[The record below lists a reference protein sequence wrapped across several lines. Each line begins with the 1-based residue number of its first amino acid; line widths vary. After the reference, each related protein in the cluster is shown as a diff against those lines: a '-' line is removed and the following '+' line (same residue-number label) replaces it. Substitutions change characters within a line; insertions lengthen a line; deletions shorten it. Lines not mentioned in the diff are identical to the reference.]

1 MVTDHVPIALFC
13 GHWEQSKSFQISNLV
28 VKLKNV
34 LLTMSGNGG
43 VWKSGAGMSRGIWSF
58 RRTNYSLDVLMDKAP
73 GTDEHTMG
81 FCLNCWEVIKTDIFH
96 NFHSNS
102 MFEKSFN
109 ATSIAL
115 ILILRR
121 RGQRSSKIFRSISLI
136 ENFYKLISNVLTEI
150 EEAGGQTTN
159 DIH

>member
-1 MVTDHVPIALFC
+1 
-13 GHWEQSKSFQISNLV
+13 
-28 VKLKNV
+28 
-34 LLTMSGNGG
+34 
-43 VWKSGAGMSRGIWSF
+43 
-58 RRTNYSLDVLMDKAP
+58 MDKAP